1 MALLNRHKK
10 LTAKLRY
17 TKYLHVVRE
26 CNAAADSLAS
36 ESLETKVSKVV
47 LSSDRKAE
55 LSSLNRIREVI
66 YESVEA
72 CTNDITASSDNC
84 VEFLDAVE
92 WPKRRTFADFVQSER
107 GEVSLMPR
115 RQKKAQKRVRF
126 ADGTPADDQDM
137 AKRTA
142 TSHRQGSRQEV
153 RWPNLKAVLRGETA
167 KLAYKVAR
175 NVTKIAAKF
184 VLTADDFLYYVG
196 ARRRRDNERD
206 QDVQLR
212 LVVPTTMI
220 QEVLQNCH
228 DSIVG
233 GHQGV
238 VRMYRE
244 ELIQPEKRSCIRKIV
259 LQFRTI

>member
-92 WPKRRTFADFVQSER
+92 WPKRRTFADFVRSER
-107 GEVSLMPR
+107 GEVSVMTR

-137 AKRTA
+137 A
-142 TSHRQGSRQEV
+142 SE
-153 RWPNLKAVLRGETA
+153 
-167 KLAYKVAR
+167 
-175 NVTKIAAKF
+175 
-184 VLTADDFLYYVG
+184 
-196 ARRRRDNERD
+196 
-206 QDVQLR
+206 
-212 LVVPTTMI
+212 
-220 QEVLQNCH
+220 
-228 DSIVG
+228 
-233 GHQGV
+233 
-238 VRMYRE
+238 
-244 ELIQPEKRSCIRKIV
+244 
-259 LQFRTI
+259 